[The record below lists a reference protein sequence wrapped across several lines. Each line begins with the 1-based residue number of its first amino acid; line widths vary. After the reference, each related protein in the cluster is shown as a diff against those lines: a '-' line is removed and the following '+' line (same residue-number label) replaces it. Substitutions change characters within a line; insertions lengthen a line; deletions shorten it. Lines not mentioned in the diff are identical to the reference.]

1 MVLKVITFSSNK
13 SFVSSQDAKMFS
25 LEMKNATPMNLILTS
40 PDMAYGLYNV
50 NTDVNIYVSNV
61 SAFYN
66 FFPIFFRLY
75 LAPVRC
81 RLFSIQSNC
90 HSRVAL
96 WTCWETVNHVGSP
109 QIFPS
114 DWSAW
119 GSLFLCFYYPHHEMG
134 NRNYKWPATRGADG
148 SSCRI
153 NVPIKWEILTFTH
166 CLQILSVN

>member
-66 FFPIFFRLY
+66 FFQFSSGSTWLPSGAGC
-75 LAPVRC
+75 LAYSQTATAVLLFEPVER
-81 RLFSIQSNC
+81 Q
-90 HSRVAL
+90 
-96 WTCWETVNHVGSP
+96 
-109 QIFPS
+109 
-114 DWSAW
+114 
-119 GSLFLCFYYPHHEMG
+119 
-134 NRNYKWPATRGADG
+134 
-148 SSCRI
+148 
-153 NVPIKWEILTFTH
+153 
-166 CLQILSVN
+166 